1 MTTLK
6 FKRSPDAAVRAH
18 PLASI
23 YHPLWS
29 SHDDHTV
36 ITSKASGDSFS
47 VIAFRLG
54 RNVRA
59 VEQRWQRLRKV
70 KDVQLKLRDYGLSDH
85 PYALDGGVE

>member
-18 PLASI
+18 PLAFI
-23 YHPLWS
+23 FHPLWS
-29 SHDDHTV
+29 SSDDHTV

-47 VIAFRLG
+47 AIAFRLG
-54 RNVRA
+54 RKVRA
-59 VEQRWQRLRKV
+59 VEQRSQRLRKV
-70 KDVQLKLRDYGLSDH
+70 KNVELKLRDYGLSDH

>member
-1 MTTLK
+1 LTTLK

-23 YHPLWS
+23 FHPLWS
-29 SHDDHTV
+29 SSDDHTV

-47 VIAFRLG
+47 VIARKMG
-54 RNVRA
+54 RKVVA

-70 KDVQLKLRDYGLSDH
+70 KNVELKLRDYGLSDH